1 MYNFRVSSE
10 YEVEIENSAAKVLQ
24 RLQHHDRVRVS
35 VAIVGLGDEPRPH
48 GCEKLSGF
56 DATYRIRV
64 GDYRI
69 VYLVADG
76 VRVVTV
82 TRVGHRREV
91 YR

>member
-1 MYNFRVSSE
+1 MYNFSVASG
-10 YEVEIENSAAKVLQ
+10 YEVEIENSAAKSIQ
-24 RLQHHDRVRVS
+24 RLDRHNRVRVS
-35 VAIVGLGDEPRPH
+35 AAIVALAEEPRPH
-48 GCEKLSGF
+48 GCVKLSGF
-56 DATYRIRV
+56 DSAYRIRV
-64 GDYRI
+64 GGHRI